1 MNSALLALKDHNFRR
16 KLLKIAIPISLQ
28 NLINFSVSAADV
40 IMVGQLGEVE
50 LSAVSISAQFT
61 LLYMVVTF
69 GVSGGCGVLAAQYW
83 GANNKKAVRDVF
95 AFMYRLVAII
105 SIIFAL
111 SAFFLAEH
119 ILSFMIQDAE
129 VIAKGVE
136 YLNIISV
143 GYLFFGFA
151 ASTVGLLRAT
161 GTVKIAVVT
170 SFFSLIICIVLNYGL
185 IFGNFGLP
193 ALGVS
198 GAAISTS
205 VTWFV
210 FLTTTSIYLLKFER
224 NIKFRLHSLL
234 QKNDEIRKQYVT
246 HCIPVLI
253 NEVGWAIANFIL
265 AIIIARMGREV
276 VSANSIGMLMYQFV
290 GIIIFGIAGAAAT
303 ITGNTIGAGKKE
315 QAQQY
320 AMGILFISFFIGITS
335 AIVIQLIRVPLV
347 NFYEISDQARQY
359 ALEITNVASIIVIFK
374 AIGMVSLM
382 GTLRG
387 GGDNKF
393 VLIIDIIFMWLL
405 AIPLGAFFGL
415 YLQLPVYIV
424 FLAIR
429 CEDFFK
435 AIAVLLRIPKGKWI
449 KEVTK

>member
-1 MNSALLALKDHNFRR
+1 MNSAILALRDINFRK
-16 KLLKIAIPISLQ
+16 KLLKIAIPVSLQ

-95 AFMYRLVAII
+95 AFMYRIVAFI
-105 SIIFAL
+105 SIFFAL
-111 SAFFLAEH
+111 SAFFLAEN
-119 ILSFMIQDAE
+119 ILSFMIQDPE

-136 YLNIISV
+136 YLNIISI

-151 ASTVGLLRAT
+151 SSTVGLLRST
-161 GTVKIAVVT
+161 GTVKIAVMT

-185 IFGNFGLP
+185 IFGNLGLP

-210 FLTTTSIYLLKFER
+210 FLLTTGIYLLKFEN
-224 NIKFRLHSLL
+224 NIKFRIKGLFN
-234 QKNDEIRKQYVT
+234 KNAEIRRQYIT

-253 NEVGWAIANFIL
+253 NEIGWAIANFIL

-276 VSANSIGMLMYQFV
+276 VSANSIGMLLFQFI
-290 GIIIFGIAGAAAT
+290 GIIIFGISGAAST
-303 ITGNTIGAGKKE
+303 IIGNTIGAGRKE

-320 AMGILFISFFIGITS
+320 AMGLLLLSFFVGIIG
-335 AIVIQLIRVPLV
+335 AIIIQLIRVPLI

-359 ALEITNVASIIVIFK
+359 ALEITNVVSVIVIFK
-374 AIGMVSLM
+374 SIAMVSLM

-387 GGDNKF
+387 GGDAKF
-393 VLIIDIIFMWLL
+393 VLVADIIFMWLL

-415 YLQLPVYIV
+415 YLQLPIYLV
-424 FLAIR
+424 FIAIR

-435 AIAVLLRIPKGKWI
+435 AITVLWRIPSGKWI

>member
-1 MNSALLALKDHNFRR
+1 MNSALLALKDINFRR
-16 KLLKIAIPISLQ
+16 KLLQIAIPVSLQ

-105 SIIFAL
+105 SLIFAL
-111 SAFFLAEH
+111 CAFFFAEH
-119 ILSFMIQDAE
+119 ILSFMIQDPE
-129 VIAKGVE
+129 VIAKGIE
-136 YLNIISV
+136 YLNIISI

-151 ASTVGLLRAT
+151 ASTTGLLRAT
-161 GTVKIAVVT
+161 GTVKIAVAT
-170 SFFSLIICIVLNYGL
+170 SFFSLVVCVVLNYGL
-185 IFGNFGLP
+185 IFGNLGFP

-205 VTWFV
+205 VTWFL
-210 FLTTTSIYLLKFER
+210 FLTTMSVYLLKFEG
-224 NIKFRLHSLL
+224 NIKFRLRCLF
-234 QKNDEIRKQYVT
+234 QKTDEIRRQYTV

-253 NEVGWAIANFIL
+253 NEIGWAVANFIL
-265 AIIIARMGREV
+265 AVIIARMGREV
-276 VSANSIGMLMYQFV
+276 VAANSIGMLLFQFT
-290 GIIIFGIAGAAAT
+290 GIIIFGIASAAAT

-320 AMGILFISFFIGITS
+320 AMGLLFISFFVGIVS
-335 AIVIQLIRVPLV
+335 AVVIQLIRVPLV
-347 NFYEISDQARQY
+347 NFYEISEQARQY
-359 ALEITNVASIIVIFK
+359 ALEITNVASVIVIFK

-387 GGDNKF
+387 GGDNRF
-393 VLIIDIIFMWLL
+393 VLIIDIVFMWLL

-415 YLQLPVYIV
+415 YLQLPIYIV

-435 AIAVLLRIPKGKWI
+435 AIAVLWRIPRGKWI